1 MARKKDVQEEE
12 TIPTKNWHE
21 ELHRHEE
28 LIDGFE
34 KKSLGRFEE
43 APTHLPSRPEELLE
57 ELEKKSSGKRNKP
70 VRRQREPNVRA
81 SKKSKKKSFL
91 SRLFTK
97 ILLWLLLVAVILV
110 GGYFLWQKVSQVQV
124 EKKYALVT
132 QELQRCSEL
141 TTVKVSYS
149 DIVTL
154 KKTAVLGM
162 AKSYSIVKFSGVIRC
177 GIENLGNC
185 RMFIDE
191 DGKGIVLRIPPATVL
206 GNDIQEIS
214 VFDEQQSIFVP
225 ISTQEVLDQV
235 ELAREDTLRKA
246 LDSGMLADS
255 EQQARALLTTILTNM
270 GFQRIN
276 IQN

>member
-1 MARKKDVQEEE
+1 MAREKVLSEDEE
-12 TIPTKNWHE
+12 TTK
-21 ELHRHEE
+21 
-28 LIDGFE
+28 
-34 KKSLGRFEE
+34 KKRGRKSQEGKE
-43 APTHLPSRPEELLE
+43 RRSRG
-57 ELEKKSSGKRNKP
+57 SKRS
-70 VRRQREPNVRA
+70 Q
-81 SKKSKKKSFL
+81 KKSFL

-97 ILLWLLLVAVILV
+97 IFLWLLLVAVILV
-110 GGYFLWQKVSQVQV
+110 AGCFLWQKISQVQV

-141 TTVKVSYS
+141 TTVKISYS

-185 RMFIDE
+185 RMYIDE
-191 DGKGIVLRIPPATVL
+191 GGKGIVLRMPPATVL

-225 ISTQEVLDQV
+225 ISTQELLGQV
-235 ELAREDTLRKA
+235 EIAREDTLRKA
-246 LDSGMLADS
+246 LDAGILADS
-255 EQQARALLTTILTNM
+255 EQQARTLLTTILTNM
-270 GFQRIN
+270 GFQRIT

>member
-1 MARKKDVQEEE
+1 MAREKVLSEDEE
-12 TIPTKNWHE
+12 TTK
-21 ELHRHEE
+21 
-28 LIDGFE
+28 
-34 KKSLGRFEE
+34 KKGRKSQEGKE
-43 APTHLPSRPEELLE
+43 RRSRGP
-57 ELEKKSSGKRNKP
+57 KRS
-70 VRRQREPNVRA
+70 Q
-81 SKKSKKKSFL
+81 KKSFL

-97 ILLWLLLVAVILV
+97 IFLWLLLVAVILV
-110 GGYFLWQKVSQVQV
+110 AGCFLWQKISQVQV

-141 TTVKVSYS
+141 TTVKISYS

-185 RMFIDE
+185 RMYIDE
-191 DGKGIVLRIPPATVL
+191 GGKGIVLRMPPATVL

-225 ISTQEVLDQV
+225 ISTQELLDQV
-235 ELAREDTLRKA
+235 EIAREDTLRKA
-246 LDSGMLADS
+246 LDAGILADS
-255 EQQARALLTTILTNM
+255 EQQARTLLTTILTNM
-270 GFQRIN
+270 GFQRIT

>member
-1 MARKKDVQEEE
+1 MTMEENMAREKVLSEHEE
-12 TIPTKNWHE
+12 TTK
-21 ELHRHEE
+21 
-28 LIDGFE
+28 
-34 KKSLGRFEE
+34 KKRGRKSQEGKGRR
-43 APTHLPSRPEELLE
+43 SRGP
-57 ELEKKSSGKRNKP
+57 KRS
-70 VRRQREPNVRA
+70 Q
-81 SKKSKKKSFL
+81 KKSFL

-97 ILLWLLLVAVILV
+97 IFLWLLLVAVILV
-110 GGYFLWQKVSQVQV
+110 AGCFLWQKISQVQV

-141 TTVKVSYS
+141 TTVKISYS

-185 RMFIDE
+185 RMYIDE
-191 DGKGIVLRIPPATVL
+191 GGKGIVLRMPPATVL

-225 ISTQEVLDQV
+225 ISTQELLDQV
-235 ELAREDTLRKA
+235 EIAREDTLRKA
-246 LDSGMLADS
+246 LDAGILADS
-255 EQQARALLTTILTNM
+255 EQQARTLLTTILTNM
-270 GFQRIN
+270 GFQRIT

>member
-1 MARKKDVQEEE
+1 MTMEENMAREKVLSEDEE
-12 TIPTKNWHE
+12 TTK
-21 ELHRHEE
+21 
-28 LIDGFE
+28 
-34 KKSLGRFEE
+34 KKRGRKSQEGKE
-43 APTHLPSRPEELLE
+43 RRSRGP
-57 ELEKKSSGKRNKP
+57 KRS
-70 VRRQREPNVRA
+70 Q
-81 SKKSKKKSFL
+81 KKSFL

-97 ILLWLLLVAVILV
+97 IFLWLLLVAVILV
-110 GGYFLWQKVSQVQV
+110 AGCFLWQKISQVQV

-141 TTVKVSYS
+141 TTVKISYS

-185 RMFIDE
+185 RMYIDE
-191 DGKGIVLRIPPATVL
+191 GGKGIVLRMPPATVL

-225 ISTQEVLDQV
+225 ISTQELLDQV
-235 ELAREDTLRKA
+235 EIAREDTLRKA
-246 LDSGMLADS
+246 LDAGILADS
-255 EQQARALLTTILTNM
+255 EQQARTLLTTILTNM
-270 GFQRIN
+270 GFQRIT

>member
-1 MARKKDVQEEE
+1 MAREKVLSEDEE
-12 TIPTKNWHE
+12 TTK
-21 ELHRHEE
+21 
-28 LIDGFE
+28 
-34 KKSLGRFEE
+34 KKRGRKSQEGKE
-43 APTHLPSRPEELLE
+43 RRSRGP
-57 ELEKKSSGKRNKP
+57 KRS
-70 VRRQREPNVRA
+70 Q
-81 SKKSKKKSFL
+81 KKSFL

-97 ILLWLLLVAVILV
+97 IFLWLLLVAVILV
-110 GGYFLWQKVSQVQV
+110 AGCFLWQKISQVQV

-141 TTVKVSYS
+141 TTVKISYS

-185 RMFIDE
+185 RMYIDE
-191 DGKGIVLRIPPATVL
+191 GGKGIVLRMPPATVL

-225 ISTQEVLDQV
+225 ISTQELLGQV
-235 ELAREDTLRKA
+235 EIAREDTLRKA
-246 LDSGMLADS
+246 LDAGILADS
-255 EQQARALLTTILTNM
+255 EQQARTLLTTILTNM
-270 GFQRIN
+270 GFQRIT

>member
-1 MARKKDVQEEE
+1 MAREKVLSEDEE
-12 TIPTKNWHE
+12 TTK
-21 ELHRHEE
+21 
-28 LIDGFE
+28 
-34 KKSLGRFEE
+34 KKRGR
-43 APTHLPSRPEELLE
+43 
-57 ELEKKSSGKRNKP
+57 KSQEGKE
-70 VRRQREPNVRA
+70 RRSREPKR
-81 SKKSKKKSFL
+81 SQKKSFL

-97 ILLWLLLVAVILV
+97 IFLWLLLVAVILV
-110 GGYFLWQKVSQVQV
+110 AGCFLWQKISQVQV

-141 TTVKVSYS
+141 TTVKISYS

-185 RMFIDE
+185 RMYIDE
-191 DGKGIVLRIPPATVL
+191 GGKGIVLRMPPATVL

-225 ISTQEVLDQV
+225 ISTQELLD
-235 ELAREDTLRKA
+235 
-246 LDSGMLADS
+246 
-255 EQQARALLTTILTNM
+255 
-270 GFQRIN
+270 
-276 IQN
+276 

>member
-1 MARKKDVQEEE
+1 MAREKVLSEDEE
-12 TIPTKNWHE
+12 TTK
-21 ELHRHEE
+21 
-28 LIDGFE
+28 
-34 KKSLGRFEE
+34 KKRGR
-43 APTHLPSRPEELLE
+43 
-57 ELEKKSSGKRNKP
+57 KSQEGKE
-70 VRRQREPNVRA
+70 RRFRGPKRSQ
-81 SKKSKKKSFL
+81 KKSFL

-97 ILLWLLLVAVILV
+97 IFLWLLLVAVILV
-110 GGYFLWQKVSQVQV
+110 AGCFLWQKISQVQV

-141 TTVKVSYS
+141 TTVKISYS

-185 RMFIDE
+185 RMYIDE
-191 DGKGIVLRIPPATVL
+191 GGKGIVLRMPPATVL

-225 ISTQEVLDQV
+225 ISTQELLDQV
-235 ELAREDTLRKA
+235 EIAREDTLRKA
-246 LDSGMLADS
+246 LDAGILADS
-255 EQQARALLTTILTNM
+255 EQQARTLLTTILTNM
-270 GFQRIN
+270 GFQRIT

>member
-1 MARKKDVQEEE
+1 MAREKVLSEDEE
-12 TIPTKNWHE
+12 TTK
-21 ELHRHEE
+21 
-28 LIDGFE
+28 
-34 KKSLGRFEE
+34 KKRGRKSQEGKE
-43 APTHLPSRPEELLE
+43 RRSRGP
-57 ELEKKSSGKRNKP
+57 KRS
-70 VRRQREPNVRA
+70 Q
-81 SKKSKKKSFL
+81 KKSFL

-97 ILLWLLLVAVILV
+97 IFLWLLLVAVLLV
-110 GGYFLWQKVSQVQV
+110 AGCFLWQKISQVQV

-141 TTVKVSYS
+141 TTVKISYS

-185 RMFIDE
+185 RMYMDE
-191 DGKGIVLRIPPATVL
+191 GGKGIVLRMPPATVL

-225 ISTQEVLDQV
+225 ISTQELLNQV
-235 ELAREDTLRKA
+235 EIAREDTLRKA
-246 LDSGMLADS
+246 LDAGILADS
-255 EQQARALLTTILTNM
+255 EQQARTLLTTILTNM
-270 GFQRIN
+270 GFQRIT

>member
-1 MARKKDVQEEE
+1 MAREKVLSEDEE
-12 TIPTKNWHE
+12 TTK
-21 ELHRHEE
+21 
-28 LIDGFE
+28 
-34 KKSLGRFEE
+34 KKRGRTSQEGKE
-43 APTHLPSRPEELLE
+43 RRSRGP
-57 ELEKKSSGKRNKP
+57 KRS
-70 VRRQREPNVRA
+70 Q
-81 SKKSKKKSFL
+81 KKSFL

-97 ILLWLLLVAVILV
+97 IFLWLLLVAVILV
-110 GGYFLWQKVSQVQV
+110 AGCFLWQKISQVQV

-141 TTVKVSYS
+141 TTVKISYS

-185 RMFIDE
+185 RMYIDE
-191 DGKGIVLRIPPATVL
+191 GGKGIVLRMPPATVL

-225 ISTQEVLDQV
+225 ISTQELLDQV
-235 ELAREDTLRKA
+235 EIAREDTLRKA
-246 LDSGMLADS
+246 LDAGILADS
-255 EQQARALLTTILTNM
+255 EQQARTLLTTILTNM
-270 GFQRIN
+270 GFQRIT

>member
-1 MARKKDVQEEE
+1 MAREKVLSEDEE
-12 TIPTKNWHE
+12 TTK
-21 ELHRHEE
+21 
-28 LIDGFE
+28 
-34 KKSLGRFEE
+34 KKRGRKSQEGME
-43 APTHLPSRPEELLE
+43 RRSRGP
-57 ELEKKSSGKRNKP
+57 KRS
-70 VRRQREPNVRA
+70 Q
-81 SKKSKKKSFL
+81 KKSFL

-97 ILLWLLLVAVILV
+97 IFLWLLLVAVILV
-110 GGYFLWQKVSQVQV
+110 AGCFLWQKISQVQV

-141 TTVKVSYS
+141 TTVKISYS

-185 RMFIDE
+185 RMYIDE
-191 DGKGIVLRIPPATVL
+191 GGKGIVLRMPPATVL

-225 ISTQEVLDQV
+225 ISTQELLDQV
-235 ELAREDTLRKA
+235 EIAREDTLRKA
-246 LDSGMLADS
+246 LDAGILADS
-255 EQQARALLTTILTNM
+255 EQQARTLLTTILTNM
-270 GFQRIN
+270 GFQRIT

>member
-1 MARKKDVQEEE
+1 MAREKVLSEDEE
-12 TIPTKNWHE
+12 TTK
-21 ELHRHEE
+21 
-28 LIDGFE
+28 
-34 KKSLGRFEE
+34 KKRGR
-43 APTHLPSRPEELLE
+43 
-57 ELEKKSSGKRNKP
+57 KSQEGKE
-70 VRRQREPNVRA
+70 RRSREPKR
-81 SKKSKKKSFL
+81 SQKKSFL

-97 ILLWLLLVAVILV
+97 IFLWLLLVAVILV
-110 GGYFLWQKVSQVQV
+110 AGCFLWQKISQVQV

-141 TTVKVSYS
+141 TTVKISYS

-185 RMFIDE
+185 RMYIDE
-191 DGKGIVLRIPPATVL
+191 GGKGIVLRMPPATVL

-225 ISTQEVLDQV
+225 ISTQELLDQV
-235 ELAREDTLRKA
+235 ELAREDTLRKT
-246 LDSGMLADS
+246 LDAGILADS
-255 EQQARALLTTILTNM
+255 EQQARTLLTTILTNM
-270 GFQRIN
+270 GFQRIT

>member
-1 MARKKDVQEEE
+1 MAREKVLSEDEE
-12 TIPTKNWHE
+12 TTK
-21 ELHRHEE
+21 
-28 LIDGFE
+28 
-34 KKSLGRFEE
+34 KKRGR
-43 APTHLPSRPEELLE
+43 
-57 ELEKKSSGKRNKP
+57 KSQEGKE
-70 VRRQREPNVRA
+70 RRARGPKRSQ
-81 SKKSKKKSFL
+81 KKSFL

-97 ILLWLLLVAVILV
+97 IFLWLLLVAVILV
-110 GGYFLWQKVSQVQV
+110 AGCFLWQKISQVQV

-141 TTVKVSYS
+141 TTVKISYS

-185 RMFIDE
+185 RMYIDE
-191 DGKGIVLRIPPATVL
+191 GGKGIVLRMPPATVL

-225 ISTQEVLDQV
+225 ISTQELLDQV
-235 ELAREDTLRKA
+235 EIAREDTLRKA
-246 LDSGMLADS
+246 LDAGILADS
-255 EQQARALLTTILTNM
+255 EQQARTLLTTILTNM
-270 GFQRIN
+270 GFQRIT